1 MVIFD
6 DPHAARPMMSVAE
19 AVARALVSEFS
30 LQVVKEDAAFI
41 CGVQAH
47 LDITRQPSLEE
58 SELELIFHVVDEAA
72 IGGTAS
78 NHRAGIAI
86 ARLRKQGLL
95 ERADA
100 RGMAS
105 YGSYTLS
112 TLANKIR
119 DELFERE
126 SLTRRSLQVM
136 MKRVIGDLATVLHA
150 AQSRGGLHNWESE
163 VIDPLRYLVA
173 EVIRAIGH
181 RQKGLETEQREIRA
195 TIEKLLKSDDWKHS
209 VQMCHSLLDSTGST
223 LEELHTILLQEM
235 GSAQNLL
242 SEIGDAAEHQGQDA
256 AFDMVLRLQLQ
267 IDSIATWSKT
277 FHATWSEYYTKAHE
291 FIRFAIRIDP
301 NRKLSQR
308 LRESIKNYADQPWML
323 RTLQAPRFRHLR
335 EHDDPPANRA
345 LVRVSVR
352 PHREA
357 EDYSA
362 QRQQLE
368 QSMLAAL
375 EQELRRAGTV
385 VLSVF
390 LQPYLET
397 LDDDDLYFAVG
408 LLHSW
413 LMRNTK
419 LLPLREHD
427 WTPLRCT
434 VEIQEI
440 CAHVLLT
447 TAAGALSTNQ
457 GNTNQ
462 EKTNQGVI

>member
-1 MVIFD
+1 MT
-6 DPHAARPMMSVAE
+6 VAE

-30 LQVVKEDAAFI
+30 LQVSKEDAAFI
-41 CGVQAH
+41 CGIQAH

-58 SELELIFHVVDEAA
+58 SELELIFHIVDEAA
-72 IGGTAS
+72 IGDGAS
-78 NHRAGIAI
+78 SAHSAGMAI
-86 ARLRKQGLL
+86 QRLRKQGLL
-95 ERADA
+95 ERSDA

-105 YGSYTLS
+105 YGCYTLS

-136 MKRVIGDLATVLHA
+136 MKRVIGDLATILHA
-150 AQSRGGLHNWESE
+150 ARKGGDFRHWESE

-173 EVIRAIGH
+173 EVIRTIGH
-181 RQKGLETEQREIRA
+181 RQRGLESEQRDIRA
-195 TIEKLLKSDDWKHS
+195 DILALLKSDDWKRS
-209 VQMCHSLLDSTGST
+209 VQLCHTLLDSTGST

-242 SEIGDAAEHQGQDA
+242 SEIGDAAERQHQDV

-277 FHATWSEYYTKAHE
+277 FHATWSEYYTKAQE
-291 FIRFAIRIDP
+291 FIRFAIRVDP

-308 LRESIKNYADQPWML
+308 LRESIKHYPGQPWMI
-323 RTLQAPRFRHLR
+323 QALLTPRFRHLR
-335 EHDDPPANRA
+335 EHDELPAARELA
-345 LVRVSVR
+345 RVCVR

-357 EDYSA
+357 EDYSVHRE
-362 QRQQLE
+362 QME
-368 QSMLAAL
+368 QSMLVAV
-375 EQELRRAGTV
+375 EQELQRTGTI

-390 LQPYLET
+390 LQQYLEAF
-397 LDDDDLYFAVG
+397 DDDDLYFAIG

-413 LMRNTK
+413 LMRNTA

-427 WTPLRCT
+427 WITLRGT
-434 VEIQEI
+434 VQIQDI
-440 CAHVLLT
+440 FAHLLPVT
-447 TAAGALSTNQ
+447 VAGALQVNQ
-457 GNTNQ
+457 DA
-462 EKTNQGVI
+462 I